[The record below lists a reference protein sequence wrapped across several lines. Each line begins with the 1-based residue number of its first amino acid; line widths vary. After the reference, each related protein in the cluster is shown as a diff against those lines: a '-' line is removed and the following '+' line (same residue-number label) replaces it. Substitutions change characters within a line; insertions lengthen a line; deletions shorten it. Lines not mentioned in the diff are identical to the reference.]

1 MLHEAARAWVMP
13 LTGKMTVRK
22 LLKKKAS
29 KEKITMVTAYD
40 TPFARLVDEA
50 GVDSILV
57 GDSAGMVVWGMD
69 NTLNVTLDIMIE
81 HTKAVARAKPRALVI
96 ADMPFMSYELG
107 PTTAMKSAAELVKA
121 GAEAVKLEGGEEF
134 ANEIK
139 SIIRA
144 GIPVMG
150 HIGLTPQRYLR
161 LGGYRLVGKKHN
173 EQEELLKDALA
184 LQEAGVFAIVLEF
197 VVADIAK
204 RITEK
209 LSIPTICIGSGPH
222 CDGQVLVL
230 HDMLGLTLNPP
241 PFAKKYA
248 DLSEAVV
255 NAIKRFVD
263 EVKKGEF
270 PSREHYFTLE
280 D

>member
-1 MLHEAARAWVMP
+1 MAWV
-13 LTGKMTVRK
+13 K
-22 LLKKKAS
+22 LLTEKITVKKLLRKKAS
-29 KEKITMVTAYD
+29 GEKITMVTAYD

-57 GDSAGMVVWGMD
+57 GDSAGMVVWGME
-69 NTLNVTLDIMIE
+69 NTLSVTLDMMIE
-81 HTKAVARAKPRALVI
+81 HTKAVARAKPRALVV

-107 PTTAMKSAAELVKA
+107 TATAMKSAAELVKA

-134 ANEIK
+134 AEEIRG
-139 SIIRA
+139 IIRA

-161 LGGYRLVGKKHN
+161 LGGYRLVGKKSN
-173 EQEELLKDALA
+173 EQEALLRDALA
-184 LQEAGVFAIVLEF
+184 LQEAGVFAIILEF
-197 VVADIAK
+197 VVAEVAK
-204 RITEK
+204 KVTEK
-209 LSIPTICIGSGPH
+209 LAIPTICIGSGPY

-241 PFAKKYA
+241 PFAKRYA
-248 DLSEAVV
+248 DLSSIVVSAVR
-255 NAIKRFVD
+255 RFVN
-263 EVKKGEF
+263 EVKGRGF

-280 D
+280 E